1 MHLIFSIL
9 IILKEYSYKP
19 PILTFDSSMETIEE
33 ELIQSPGEL
42 IPENN
47 LEPKTTEINS
57 NKVQKS
63 VNYFNHKFVISDTED
78 ISVET
83 LISRQQPQIYN
94 SKKRKIE
101 PKIEIKP
108 KTKESLLKTDLDNEK
123 FKKNYQ
129 NKIFIIKHGQM
140 IPILSPIVINSG
152 IFRSKNN
159 LTKKAL
165 EEFVEIKPRENV
177 VYTNTIKGKILTL
190 KNFEKQIKKT
200 TIVSIKQTPKTSH
213 LGKLC
218 ERTVNLSETEIKP
231 QIIPPNTNIIYRIVA
246 PEDVNLKK
254 DDSSNQETPQIMDTS
269 ERQKIKPKIRP
280 TKRLK
285 KKFEQ
290 ISIPAPPLQ
299 PVQPTARTRSGR
311 LSRPPRYIQNYDLQK
326 SEEDEKE
333 IISNFPIN
341 TISDLVKET
350 PVINTLET
358 KVHRNLNPEHKC
370 GTCNKLYLGKTRM
383 VKHLENFPSHGD
395 KSAVLA
401 RLKETPKTL
410 TKNSLY
416 DFFIKKI
423 KATPITDRSK
433 LFIAELSN
441 FVKSIEELVPHILK
455 ENPQG
460 SIDFVDKN
468 SSKILGIPCGDYQLD
483 LTFETNLKTD
493 EDLINSSNNRLD
505 YLNISEDADKT
516 NLSDESLL
524 RSVDELVKERWKN
537 IGDDE
542 EVDPFINNTVDDKSI
557 TPTPILDLSLDYL
570 LS

>member
-1 MHLIFSIL
+1 
-9 IILKEYSYKP
+9 
-19 PILTFDSSMETIEE
+19 MELIEE
-33 ELIQSPGEL
+33 ELIQSPV
-42 IPENN
+42 NN
-47 LEPKTTEINS
+47 LKPKITEMNS
-57 NKVQKS
+57 NKIQKT

-78 ISVET
+78 ISVDT
-83 LISRQQPQIYN
+83 LISQQQPQIYN
-94 SKKRKIE
+94 SKK
-101 PKIEIKP
+101 PKIDIKP
-108 KTKESLLKTDLDNEK
+108 KAKESLLKTDLDNEK

-129 NKIFIIKHGQM
+129 NKIFIIKDGQM
-140 IPILSPIVINSG
+140 IPILSPIVLNSG
-152 IFRSKNN
+152 IFRSKNI
-159 LTKKAL
+159 LSKKTL
-165 EEFVEIKPRENV
+165 DEFIEIKPRENV

-200 TIVSIKQTPKTSH
+200 TIVSLKQSSPPIPKI
-213 LGKLC
+213 
-218 ERTVNLSETEIKP
+218 TEILHP
-231 QIIPPNTNIIYRIVA
+231 PPEIIQPNTNIIYRIVA
-246 PEDVNLKK
+246 PEDFNLKK
-254 DDSSNQETPQIMDTS
+254 DDSSNQETPQIINNQ
-269 ERQKIKPKIRP
+269 EHQKIKSKIRP

-285 KKFEQ
+285 KKCEQ
-290 ISIPAPPLQ
+290 ISISVPPPQ

-311 LSRPPRYIQNYDLQK
+311 LSRPPRYIQNYDLNK

-333 IISNFPIN
+333 IITNFPMK
-341 TISDLVKET
+341 TISDLINET
-350 PVINTLET
+350 LPVNNTIET
-358 KVHRNLNPEHKC
+358 KIVRNVNPEHYC
-370 GTCNKLYLGKTRM
+370 GTCNKLYLGRTRM

-401 RLKETPKTL
+401 RLKETPKTI

-416 DFFIKKI
+416 DFFIRKI

-441 FVKSIEELVPHILK
+441 FVKSIEDLVPQILK

-483 LTFETNLKTD
+483 LTFQTNLKTD
-493 EDLINSSNNRLD
+493 EDLNSSNNRLD
-505 YLNISEDADKT
+505 YLNISLEDADKT

-542 EVDPFINNTVDDKSI
+542 EVNTYINNTVDDKSI